1 MKFITRHM
9 RFIRNI
15 TLDRAKRKKILVK
28 QFIKARRVRNETERK
43 VKTNSYDTAL
53 PCFLTPIVHV
63 LVVETLQYPMAEML

>member
-1 MKFITRHM
+1 M

-28 QFIKARRVRNETERK
+28 QFIKARRGWNEKERK

-63 LVVETLQYPMAEML
+63 LVVDKLKTWKLIILGRNKR